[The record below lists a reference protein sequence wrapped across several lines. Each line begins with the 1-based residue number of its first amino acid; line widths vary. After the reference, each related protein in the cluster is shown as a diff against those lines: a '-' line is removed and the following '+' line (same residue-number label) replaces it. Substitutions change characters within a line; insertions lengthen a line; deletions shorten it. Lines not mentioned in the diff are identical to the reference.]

1 VSKRGRKGS
10 GFRGRLARSDNFRR
24 AIGSAKIL
32 PSFLVIGAQRA
43 GTTTLFDQLLLHPD
57 LHGPVGG
64 RGEVTWADK
73 EIHFFDE
80 RFLLGPTWY
89 RSFFPL
95 TLQRRWARARG
106 GDVVAGEATPYYIFH
121 PLVPERVADTIPDV
135 RLIAVLRDPV
145 ERAYSHYQMMRR
157 SKREE
162 LSFENALEAEAD
174 RLASEAE
181 FELEAGT
188 TRFRIGTGE
197 RRKHYHHRHHSYF
210 SRGLYAEQLGRWF
223 KQFPREQ
230 LLVLAVEDLSAR
242 RAETLRHV
250 LDFLGVR
257 PLELLGDTVAN
268 QGSYEPMRPE
278 TRAELES
285 RYAEPNARL
294 ALLLGW
300 PQAWGVPAAH
310 RDELHLDGAETL
322 ADDGAFLRGQD
333 DR

>member
-1 VSKRGRKGS
+1 MSKQRGRRS
-10 GFRGRLARSDNFRR
+10 DGFRERLARRDNVRR
-24 AIGSAKIL
+24 VIGRANVL

-121 PLVPERVADTIPDV
+121 PLVPERVAATIPDV

-145 ERAYSHYQMMRR
+145 ERAYSHYQMMSR

-162 LSFENALEAEAD
+162 LSFEDALEAEAG

-181 FELEAGT
+181 VELEAGT

-210 SRGLYAEQLGRWF
+210 ARGLYADQLERWLAHF
-223 KQFPREQ
+223 SREQ
-230 LLVLAVEDLSAR
+230 LLVLPVEDLAAGR
-242 RAETLRHV
+242 GETLRNV

-257 PLELLGDTVAN
+257 PLELPGGTVAN
-268 QGSYEPMRPE
+268 QGSYEPMHAE
-278 TRAELES
+278 TRVGLES

-294 ALLLGW
+294 VELLGRHFEW
-300 PQAWGVPAAH
+300 TAQGETASAQA
-310 RDELHLDGAETL
+310 RDRRH
-322 ADDGAFLRGQD
+322 
-333 DR
+333 

>member
-1 VSKRGRKGS
+1 M
-10 GFRGRLARSDNFRR
+10 
-24 AIGSAKIL
+24 

-43 GTTTLFDQLLLHPD
+43 GTTTLFDQLLTHPD

-64 RGEVTWADK
+64 RSEVTWAGK

-95 TLQRRWARARG
+95 ALRRRRARARG

-121 PLVPERVADTIPDV
+121 PLVPERVALTIPDV
-135 RLIAVLRDPV
+135 RLIAMLRDPV

-157 SKREE
+157 SQREE
-162 LSFENALEAEAD
+162 LSFEDALEAEAG

-181 FELEAGT
+181 VELEAGT

-210 SRGLYAEQLGRWF
+210 ARGLYADQLERWLAH
-223 KQFPREQ
+223 FPPEQ
-230 LLVLAVEDLSAR
+230 LLVLGVEDLASR
-242 RAETLRHV
+242 QAETLRHV

-257 PLELLGDTVAN
+257 PLELRGGATAN
-268 QGSYEPMRPE
+268 RASYEPMRAE
-278 TRAELES
+278 TRAELER
-285 RYAEPNARL
+285 RYTEANARL
-294 ALLLGW
+294 VELLG
-300 PQAWGVPAAH
+300 
-310 RDELHLDGAETL
+310 RDFEWASQAET
-322 ADDGAFLRGQD
+322 ASARVG
-333 DR
+333 DRRH

>member
-1 VSKRGRKGS
+1 MSKQRGRKNG
-10 GFRGRLARSDNFRR
+10 GFRGRLARSDNVRR
-24 AIGSAKIL
+24 VIGRAKIL

-121 PLVPERVADTIPDV
+121 PLVPERVAATIPDA

-162 LSFENALEAEAD
+162 LSFEDALEAEAD

-181 FELEAGT
+181 VELEAGT

-210 SRGLYAEQLGRWF
+210 ARGLYADQLERWLAH
-223 KQFPREQ
+223 FPREQ
-230 LLVLAVEDLSAR
+230 LLVLPVEDLAAR
-242 RAETLRHV
+242 RAETLRNV

-257 PLELLGDTVAN
+257 PLELPGDTVAN
-268 QGSYEPMRPE
+268 QGSYEPMRAE
-278 TRAELES
+278 TRARLES

-294 ALLLGW
+294 VELLGRDFEW
-300 PQAWGVPAAH
+300 TAQGEAASAQA
-310 RDELHLDGAETL
+310 RDRRH
-322 ADDGAFLRGQD
+322 
-333 DR
+333 

>member
-1 VSKRGRKGS
+1 MSKQRGRKGG
-10 GFRGRLARSDNFRR
+10 GFRGRLARSDNVRQV
-24 AIGSAKIL
+24 IGRTKIL

-95 TLQRRWARARG
+95 TLRRRWARTRG

-121 PLVPERVADTIPDV
+121 PLVPERVAATIPDV

-157 SKREE
+157 SKRED
-162 LSFENALEAEAD
+162 LSFEDALAAEAD
-174 RLASEAE
+174 RLASESE
-181 FELEAGT
+181 VELEAGT

-210 SRGLYAEQLGRWF
+210 ARGLYAEQLERWLAC
-223 KQFPREQ
+223 FPREQ
-230 LLVLAVEDLSAR
+230 LLVLAVEDLADR
-242 RAETLRHV
+242 QAETLRRV

-257 PLELLGDTVAN
+257 PLELHGDAVAN
-268 QGSYEPMRPE
+268 QGSYAPMPSE

-294 ALLLGW
+294 VELLGRNFEW
-300 PQAWGVPAAH
+300 TAQGETASAQA
-310 RDELHLDGAETL
+310 RDRRH
-322 ADDGAFLRGQD
+322 
-333 DR
+333 

>member
-1 VSKRGRKGS
+1 MSKQRGRKDG
-10 GFRGRLARSDNFRR
+10 GFRGRLARSDNIRR
-24 AIGSAKIL
+24 VVGRAKIL

-57 LHGPVGG
+57 LHGPAGG
-64 RGEVTWADK
+64 GEVTWADK

-95 TLQRRWARARG
+95 TLRRRWARARG

-121 PLVPERVADTIPDV
+121 PLVPERVAATIPDV

-162 LSFENALEAEAD
+162 LSFEDALAAEAN
-174 RLASEAE
+174 RLASESE
-181 FELEAGT
+181 VELEAGT

-210 SRGLYAEQLGRWF
+210 ARGLYADQLARWLAC
-223 KQFPREQ
+223 FPREQ
-230 LLVLAVEDLSAR
+230 LLVLGVEDLAGR
-242 RAETLRHV
+242 RAETLRRV
-250 LDFLGVR
+250 LDFLGAR
-257 PLELLGDTVAN
+257 PLELRGDTVAN
-268 QGSYEPMRPE
+268 QGSYAPMRAE

-294 ALLLGW
+294 VELLGRGFEW
-300 PQAWGVPAAH
+300 TVQGETASAQA
-310 RDELHLDGAETL
+310 RDRRH
-322 ADDGAFLRGQD
+322 
-333 DR
+333 

>member
-1 VSKRGRKGS
+1 MSKQRGRKGG
-10 GFRGRLARSDNFRR
+10 GFRKRLARSDNVRQV
-24 AIGSAKIL
+24 IGKTRIL

-80 RFLLGPTWY
+80 RFLLGLTWY

-95 TLQRRWARARG
+95 TLRRRWARARG

-121 PLVPERVADTIPDV
+121 PLVPERVAATIPDV

-145 ERAYSHYQMMRR
+145 ERAYSHFQMMHR
-157 SKREE
+157 SKRED
-162 LSFENALEAEAD
+162 LSFEDALEAEAD
-174 RLASEAE
+174 RLASESE
-181 FELEAGT
+181 VELEAGT

-210 SRGLYAEQLGRWF
+210 ARGLYAEQLERWLAF
-223 KQFPREQ
+223 FPRDQ
-230 LLVLAVEDLSAR
+230 LLVLAVEDLADR
-242 RAETLRHV
+242 RAETLRRV
-250 LDFLGVR
+250 FDFLGVR
-257 PLELLGDTVAN
+257 PLELRGDAVAN
-268 QGSYEPMRPE
+268 QGSYAPMRAE

-294 ALLLGW
+294 VELLGRDFEW
-300 PQAWGVPAAH
+300 TAQGETASAQA
-310 RDELHLDGAETL
+310 RDRRH
-322 ADDGAFLRGQD
+322 
-333 DR
+333 

>member
-1 VSKRGRKGS
+1 MRRVVGR
-10 GFRGRLARSDNFRR
+10 
-24 AIGSAKIL
+24 AKIL

-95 TLQRRWARARG
+95 TLQRRRARARG

-121 PLVPERVADTIPDV
+121 PLVPERVAVTIPDI

-162 LSFENALEAEAD
+162 LSFEDALEAEAD

-181 FELEAGT
+181 VELEAGT
-188 TRFRIGTGE
+188 TRFRD
-197 RRKHYHHRHHSYF
+197 RH
-210 SRGLYAEQLGRWF
+210 
-223 KQFPREQ
+223 
-230 LLVLAVEDLSAR
+230 R
-242 RAETLRHV
+242 RAAQALSPPPPLLFRA
-250 LDFLGVR
+250 R
-257 PLELLGDTVAN
+257 PLR
-268 QGSYEPMRPE
+268 RPA
-278 TRAELES
+278 RAL
-285 RYAEPNARL
+285 ARVL
-294 ALLLGW
+294 SS
-300 PQAWGVPAAH
+300 
-310 RDELHLDGAETL
+310 
-322 ADDGAFLRGQD
+322 
-333 DR
+333 